1 MKHTSTKRTSCPP
14 FKSCE
19 KAELKHAKQYLF
31 GETTEYPMRA
41 STERRGYERQ
51 KTCGLRHDAPG
62 IDCDSRAKSLVDG

>member
-1 MKHTSTKRTSCPP
+1 MCSRCAADWFLP
-14 FKSCE
+14 FMAGARKTV
-19 KAELKHAKQYLF
+19 LF